1 MLRQGLQIYLVGE
14 IDYNLYLLSLILL
27 ADLDSL

>member
-1 MLRQGLQIYLVGE
+1 MLPQALQVYLVGE
-14 IDYNLYLLSLILL
+14 INYNLHLLSLILL